1 MAAPGEKTDFPELD
15 DQGPDND
22 SVAGPFED
30 GESQSGL
37 GRGVL
42 PVTKSDVVP
51 ARTSMV
57 APGFGEYR
65 EATDLDLRDPAV
77 LAHEINNPLGAIS
90 AAASGI
96 DLQRVREGASPD
108 DKIRGLTEIIQQSV
122 QQIAGVM
129 KLLAERKPSEFP
141 DPNNIEA
148 TPNFRKIDL
157 SRVVNAQVHSWKIL
171 EGAAGVS
178 IVEQIEDEVYIRG
191 DGVKLY
197 EILSN
202 VIKNAVEITKRHSQN
217 PEIRVEMRVG
227 RGGLIQILIQDNG
240 PGIRPE
246 DHQRLFQRGF
256 SRKHGHGIGLWRA
269 RKLVKEM
276 GGYIDLVN
284 NNDREDL
291 DRTANIPGATA
302 IIELQRFEE

>member
-15 DQGPDND
+15 DEEPSND
-22 SVAGPFED
+22 GIAGPFGRET
-30 GESQSGL
+30 SPSGIA
-37 GRGVL
+37 RGVL

-51 ARTSMV
+51 ARTSIV

-65 EATDLDLRDPAV
+65 ETTDLDLHDPAV

-96 DLQRVREGASPD
+96 NLQRVREGAPPD
-108 DKIRGLTEIIQQSV
+108 DKISGLTEIIQQSV
-122 QQIAGVM
+122 QQISGVIQ
-129 KLLAERKPSEFP
+129 LLANRKPSDFP
-141 DPNNIEA
+141 DPTNVEA
-148 TPNFRKIDL
+148 TPHFRKIDL
-157 SRVVNAQVHSWKIL
+157 SNVVNAQAHSWKIL

-178 IVEQIEDEVYIRG
+178 IVEQVEEGIHIRG
-191 DGVKLY
+191 DSVKLY

-202 VIKNAVEITKRHSQN
+202 VIKNAIEITKRHRAN
-217 PEIRVEMRVG
+217 PQVRIELRVRA
-227 RGGLIQILIQDNG
+227 GGLIQILIQDNG

-246 DHQRLFQRGF
+246 DHTRLFKRGF
-256 SRKHGHGIGLWRA
+256 SRKQGHGIGLWRA

-291 DRTANIPGATA
+291 DRTVDVPGATA